1 MMGNL
6 LSNMKLAF
14 YEKQEDKNFI
24 SKMITESAENDAREV
39 LVQSYSIIKEI
50 YDDILTPIRR
60 CQFSPSINAEL

>member
-24 SKMITESAENDAREV
+24 SKMITESAEHDAREV
-39 LVQSYSIIKEI
+39 LVQSYSIVKEI

-60 CQFSPSINAEL
+60 CQFSHSINAEL